1 MIFPP
6 CRNPVASNRPA
17 FREILLILLGS
28 SEEVLSIPPAAVD
41 THHLAGVLGSPL
53 DAGESMYKDLQYR
66 YASRD

>member
-1 MIFPP
+1 MILPL

-17 FREILLILLGS
+17 FREILLTLLGS
-28 SEEVLSIPPAAVD
+28 SEEVLSIPPVAVD

-53 DAGESMYKDLQYR
+53 DAGENMYQDLQYR